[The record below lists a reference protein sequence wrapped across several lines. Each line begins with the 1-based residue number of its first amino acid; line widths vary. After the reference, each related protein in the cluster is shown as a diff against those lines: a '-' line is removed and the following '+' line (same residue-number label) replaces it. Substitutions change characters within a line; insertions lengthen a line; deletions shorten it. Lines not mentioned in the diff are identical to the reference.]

1 MSLSGPRSS
10 SQLFTL
16 RVWSEELGDGRVEL
30 RGKVQHAV
38 SGEQQYFHDW
48 PTLISFLTG
57 TVQGPNA
64 AVIGEHPSD
73 PSASEP

>member
-16 RVWSEELGDGRVEL
+16 RVWSEDLGDGCVEL

-48 PTLISFLTG
+48 PTLISFLSG
-57 TVQGPNA
+57 AVQGPDSA
-64 AVIGEHPSD
+64 GLAERPAD
-73 PSASEP
+73 PSAPEP